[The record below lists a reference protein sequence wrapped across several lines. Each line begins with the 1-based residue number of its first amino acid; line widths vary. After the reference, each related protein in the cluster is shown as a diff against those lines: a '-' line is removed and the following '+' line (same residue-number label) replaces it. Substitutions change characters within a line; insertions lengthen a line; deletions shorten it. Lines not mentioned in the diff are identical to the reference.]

1 MSKFTETRTPYEF
14 LVRWN
19 QDSTISGAHIGFL
32 DTVLKDG
39 EVLTQKQNNVQSV
52 ALGLQEGFPLGDVL
66 EQVLIDALLLI
77 ETLQIDNAG
86 LKSELETKDKE
97 IAELEASATQAAKE
111 IANLKEAATEKE
123 APQDDA
129 VEM

>member
-111 IANLKEAATEKE
+111 ILDLQEAATEKE
-123 APQDDA
+123 AQQDDA
-129 VEM
+129 LEM

>member
-19 QDSTISGAHIGFL
+19 QDSTILGAHVGFL

-52 ALGLQEGFPLGDVL
+52 AIGLQEGFPLGDVL
-66 EQVLIDALLLI
+66 EQVLIDAFLLI
-77 ETLQIDNAG
+77 ETLQSDIAG
-86 LKSELETKDKE
+86 LKSEVESKDKE
-97 IAELEASATQAAKE
+97 IAELQASATQAAKE
-111 IANLKEAATEKE
+111 IADLQEAATEKE
-123 APQDDA
+123 APQDDV

>member
-19 QDSTISGAHIGFL
+19 QNSTISGAHVGFL

-39 EVLTQKQNNVQSV
+39 EILTQKQNNVQSV
-52 ALGLQEGFPLGDVL
+52 ALGLQEGFPLSDVL

-77 ETLQIDNAG
+77 ETLQSDNTA
-86 LKSELETKDKE
+86 LKAEVESKDKE
-97 IAELEASATQAAKE
+97 IAELEASATQSAKE
-111 IANLKEAATEKE
+111 IADLQEAATEKE
-123 APQDDA
+123 APKSDA

>member
-19 QDSTISGAHIGFL
+19 QDSTISGAHVGFL

-52 ALGLQEGFPLGDVL
+52 ALGLQEGFPLSDVL

-77 ETLQIDNAG
+77 ETLQSDNTA
-86 LKSELETKDKE
+86 LKSEVESKDKE

-111 IANLKEAATEKE
+111 IADLQEAATEKE
-123 APQDDA
+123 APQDDV

>member
-1 MSKFTETRTPYEF
+1 MSKFTESRTPYEF

-19 QDSTISGAHIGFL
+19 QDSTISGAHVGFL

-52 ALGLQEGFPLGDVL
+52 ALGLQEGFPLSDVL

-77 ETLQIDNAG
+77 ETLQSQNAG
-86 LKSELETKDKE
+86 LKSEVETKDKE

-111 IANLKEAATEKE
+111 IADLKEAATEKE
-123 APQDDA
+123 APQVDA

>member
-1 MSKFTETRTPYEF
+1 MSKFTESRTPYEF

-19 QDSTISGAHIGFL
+19 QDSTISGAHVGFL

-39 EVLTQKQNNVQSV
+39 QVLTQKQNNVQSV
-52 ALGLQEGFPLGDVL
+52 ALGLQEGFPLSDVL

-77 ETLQIDNAG
+77 ETLQSDNAS
-86 LKSELETKDKE
+86 LKSEVETKDKE
-97 IAELEASATQAAKE
+97 IAELQASATQAAKE
-111 IANLKEAATEKE
+111 IADLQEAATEKE
-123 APQDDA
+123 APKSDA

>member
-1 MSKFTETRTPYEF
+1 MSKFTESRTPYEF

-19 QDSTISGAHIGFL
+19 QDSTISGAHVGFL

-39 EVLTQKQNNVQSV
+39 QVLTQKQNNVQSV
-52 ALGLQEGFPLGDVL
+52 ALGLQEGFPLSDVL

-77 ETLQIDNAG
+77 ETLQSEIAG
-86 LKSELETKDKE
+86 LKES
-97 IAELEASATQAAKE
+97 
-111 IANLKEAATEKE
+111 ATEKE
-123 APQDDA
+123 ATQDDV

>member
-19 QDSTISGAHIGFL
+19 QDSTISGAHVGFL

-52 ALGLQEGFPLGDVL
+52 ALGLQEGFPLSDVL

-77 ETLQIDNAG
+77 ETLQSDNAG
-86 LKSELETKDKE
+86 LKSEVETKDKE

-111 IANLKEAATEKE
+111 ILDLQEAATEKLE
-123 APQDDA
+123 TETLKA
-129 VEM
+129 

>member
-19 QDSTISGAHIGFL
+19 QDNTISGAHIGFL

-39 EVLTQKQNNVQSV
+39 QVLTQKQNNVQSV
-52 ALGLQEGFPLGDVL
+52 ALGLQEGFPLSDVL

-77 ETLQIDNAG
+77 ETLQSDNTA
-86 LKSELETKDKE
+86 LKSEVETKDKE
-97 IAELEASATQAAKE
+97 IAELEAIATQAAKQ
-111 IANLKEAATEKE
+111 IADLKEAATEKLE
-123 APQDDA
+123 TETLKA
-129 VEM
+129 

>member
-52 ALGLQEGFPLGDVL
+52 AIGVQEGFPLSDVL

-77 ETLQIDNAG
+77 ETLQSDIAG
-86 LKSELETKDKE
+86 LKSEVESKDKE
-97 IAELEASATQAAKE
+97 IADLQEAATQAAKE
-111 IANLKEAATEKE
+111 ILDLQEAATEKLE
-123 APQDDA
+123 TETLKA
-129 VEM
+129 

>member
-1 MSKFTETRTPYEF
+1 MSKFTESRTPYEF

-77 ETLQIDNAG
+77 ETLQSDIAA
-86 LKSELETKDKE
+86 LKSEVESKDKE
-97 IAELEASATQAAKE
+97 IAELQASATQAAKE
-111 IANLKEAATEKE
+111 ISDLQKAATEKE
-123 APQDDA
+123 APQDDV

>member
-52 ALGLQEGFPLGDVL
+52 ALGMQEGFPLGDVL

-77 ETLQIDNAG
+77 ETLQSDNAG
-86 LKSELETKDKE
+86 LKSEVETKDKE

-111 IANLKEAATEKE
+111 IADLKEAATEKE

>member
-19 QDSTISGAHIGFL
+19 QDSTISGAHVGFL

-52 ALGLQEGFPLGDVL
+52 ALGLQEGFPLSDVL

-77 ETLQIDNAG
+77 ETLQ
-86 LKSELETKDKE
+86 SEIVD
-97 IAELEASATQAAKE
+97 
-111 IANLKEAATEKE
+111 LKEAATEKE

>member
-1 MSKFTETRTPYEF
+1 MSKFKETRTPYEF

-19 QDSTISGAHIGFL
+19 QDSTISGAHVGFL

-39 EVLTQKQNNVQSV
+39 QVLTQKQNNVQSV
-52 ALGLQEGFPLGDVL
+52 ALGLQEGFPLSDVL

-77 ETLQIDNAG
+77 ETLQSDNTA
-86 LKSELETKDKE
+86 LKSEVETKDKE
-97 IAELEASATQAAKE
+97 IAELQDS
-111 IANLKEAATEKE
+111 ATEKE

>member
-19 QDSTISGAHIGFL
+19 QDSTISGAHVGFL

-52 ALGLQEGFPLGDVL
+52 ALGLQDGFPLSDVL

-77 ETLQIDNAG
+77 ETLQSDNTA
-86 LKSELETKDKE
+86 LKSEVETKDKE

-111 IANLKEAATEKE
+111 ILDLQEAATEKE
-123 APQDDA
+123 AQQDDA
-129 VEM
+129 LEM

>member
-1 MSKFTETRTPYEF
+1 MSKFTESRTPYEF

-19 QDSTISGAHIGFL
+19 QDSTISGAHVGFL

-39 EVLTQKQNNVQSV
+39 QVLTQKQNNVQSV
-52 ALGLQEGFPLGDVL
+52 AIGMQEGFPLGDVL

-77 ETLQIDNAG
+77 ETLQSDNTA
-86 LKSELETKDKE
+86 LKSEVETKDKE

-111 IANLKEAATEKE
+111 IADLQEAATEKE

>member
-1 MSKFTETRTPYEF
+1 MSKFTESRTPYEF

-19 QDSTISGAHIGFL
+19 QDSTISGAHVGFL

-39 EVLTQKQNNVQSV
+39 QVLTQKQNNVQSV
-52 ALGLQEGFPLGDVL
+52 ALGLQEGFPLSDVL

-77 ETLQIDNAG
+77 ETLQSDNAA
-86 LKSELETKDKE
+86 LKLEVETKDKE
-97 IAELEASATQAAKE
+97 IAELESSATQAAKE
-111 IANLKEAATEKE
+111 IADLQEAATEKE

>member
-1 MSKFTETRTPYEF
+1 MSKFTESRTPYEF

-39 EVLTQKQNNVQSV
+39 EVLTQKQNNVESV
-52 ALGLQEGFPLGDVL
+52 AIGLQEGFPLGDVL

-77 ETLQIDNAG
+77 ETLQSDNAG
-86 LKSELETKDKE
+86 LKSEVETKDKE

-111 IANLKEAATEKE
+111 IADFQEAATEKE

>member
-1 MSKFTETRTPYEF
+1 MSKFTESRTPYEF

-39 EVLTQKQNNVQSV
+39 VVLTQKQNNVESV
-52 ALGLQEGFPLGDVL
+52 AIGLQEGFPLSDVL

-77 ETLQIDNAG
+77 ETLQSDNAG
-86 LKSELETKDKE
+86 LKSEVEAKDKK
-97 IAELEASATQAAKE
+97 IAELESSATQAAKQ
-111 IANLKEAATEKE
+111 IADLQEAATEKE